1 MLSLLVWA
9 IGFVCGIRKNTK
21 LTWIQVRITENYSQS
36 FLGQTRSNVE
46 QPYHIPVLLS
56 ESIEGL
62 NIQKDGD
69 YVDVT
74 FGGGGHSREI
84 LKGIKTGRLFG
95 FDQDEDAAANAL
107 DDPNFIFVRHNFKYI
122 RNFLRYYEVEQ
133 VDGILADLG
142 VSSHDFDVAERGFSF
157 RFSGAL
163 DMRMNRD
170 ATMTAA
176 DVLNGYSEELLI
188 KIFREYGEIN
198 NAYRL
203 VKLIVAARQSQS
215 IKTIDQFK
223 SVIADCIPR
232 KNEAKY
238 LAKVFQALRIETNQ
252 ELDVLKDFLEQSA
265 ELLKPGGRL
274 VVITYHSLE
283 DRLVKNF
290 IKAGNFAGKQEKDFY
305 GNVSSV
311 LRAVNRKV
319 IVPGDDEI
327 ERNPRARSAKLR
339 IAEKV

>member
-1 MLSLLVWA
+1 M
-9 IGFVCGIRKNTK
+9 
-21 LTWIQVRITENYSQS
+21 
-36 FLGQTRSNVE
+36 E
-46 QPYHIPVLLS
+46 QPYHIPVLLN
-56 ESIEGL
+56 ESVGGL
-62 NIQKDGD
+62 NIQDDGD

-84 LKGIKTGRLFG
+84 LSRLKDGRLFG
-95 FDQDEDAAANAL
+95 FDQDEDAAANAF
-107 DDPNFIFVRHNFKYI
+107 DDPRFIFVRHNFKYI
-122 RNFLRYYEVEQ
+122 RNFLRYHEVEK

-142 VSSHDFDVAERGFSF
+142 VSSHDFDVADRGFSF

-170 ATMTAA
+170 AKMTAA
-176 DVLNGYSEELLI
+176 DVVNTYDEEKLI
-188 KIFREYGEIN
+188 RVFREYGEVD
-198 NAYRL
+198 NAFRL
-203 VKLIVAARQSQS
+203 VKEIAASRQLKP

-223 SVIADCIPR
+223 EVIAKCISK

-252 ELDVLKDFLEQSA
+252 ELDVLKDFLTQSA

-290 IKAGNFAGKQEKDFY
+290 IKSGNFEGKLDKDFY

-311 LRAVNRKV
+311 LTAVNRK
-319 IVPGDDEI
+319 IIIPDDEEI
-327 ERNPRARSAKLR
+327 GRNSRARSAKLR